1 MRDVYDFAKFFIKNG
16 ADSRPN
22 TYDGNMKLQKLLVL
36 ADLASIAEYGEP
48 LFIDQVLAFKNGC
61 VVEKVRL
68 RYKNDYVAFR
78 RDSEAYQPDFSERE
92 YEVLKLV
99 MEIFGCASAKELS
112 DINHT
117 FNFWKLAF
125 DNGTSSTG
133 YHNKEMSVVDMMS
146 QDSDV
151 ERMRE
156 IISAYRETVNDVT
169 AYDRPYLVVTAEPD
183 YIEVLNV
190 SSIRG
195 KERKLA
201 FPTNERLRTYNP
213 PFVMPSFV
221 KLDSLTR
228 VESADWGN
236 LQVLNSGR
244 TLDGNELARIKGM
257 L

>member
-1 MRDVYDFAKFFIKNG
+1 MSFVVGQGVLGRIRFV
-16 ADSRPN
+16 
-22 TYDGNMKLQKLLVL
+22 DG
-36 ADLASIAEYGEP
+36 
-48 LFIDQVLAFKNGC
+48 
-61 VVEKVRL
+61 
-68 RYKNDYVAFR
+68 
-78 RDSEAYQPDFSERE
+78 
-92 YEVLKLV
+92 EVP
-99 MEIFGCASAKELS
+99 
-112 DINHT
+112 
-117 FNFWKLAF
+117 
-125 DNGTSSTG
+125 
-133 YHNKEMSVVDMMS
+133 
-146 QDSDV
+146 
-151 ERMRE
+151 
-156 IISAYRETVNDVT
+156 
-169 AYDRPYLVVTAEPD
+169 AYDRTYLVVTAEPD

>member
-1 MRDVYDFAKFFIKNG
+1 MSFVVGQGVLGRIRFV
-16 ADSRPN
+16 
-22 TYDGNMKLQKLLVL
+22 DG
-36 ADLASIAEYGEP
+36 
-48 LFIDQVLAFKNGC
+48 
-61 VVEKVRL
+61 
-68 RYKNDYVAFR
+68 
-78 RDSEAYQPDFSERE
+78 
-92 YEVLKLV
+92 EVP
-99 MEIFGCASAKELS
+99 
-112 DINHT
+112 
-117 FNFWKLAF
+117 
-125 DNGTSSTG
+125 
-133 YHNKEMSVVDMMS
+133 
-146 QDSDV
+146 
-151 ERMRE
+151 
-156 IISAYRETVNDVT
+156 
-169 AYDRPYLVVTAEPD
+169 AYDRTYLVVTAEPD

-228 VESADWGN
+228 IESADWGN